1 MYTFFFPFSKV
12 VEHHREREKRKKKV
26 LLLPYAQ
33 KTSGFPNKYI
43 SLLIL
48 RLSLVK
54 KGKMQQSPRSK
65 KTFLF
70 FVKTEAF
77 KLVRLSCQRRDK
89 QKESFSLL
97 GDKDQIIVITGK
109 QHSCVIQHVLPF

>member
-1 MYTFFFPFSKV
+1 
-12 VEHHREREKRKKKV
+12 
-26 LLLPYAQ
+26 
-33 KTSGFPNKYI
+33 
-43 SLLIL
+43 
-48 RLSLVK
+48 
-54 KGKMQQSPRSK
+54 MQQSPRSK